1 MGKKRTFVVIIA
13 ALMAA
18 VLLSCGKREI
28 NDNLDETVFTIGD
41 EKIDLREAMYY
52 VMERESNYNSAALQD
67 NPEHP
72 EKYWDSYLFAA
83 GTRFKT
89 WVKNQ
94 AFDICVCDN
103 VYYQEAAANGY
114 ELELSDQIIA
124 FDEAESLYGTMTDKQ
139 KEQTGLTVDSLY
151 NIMLKIKYRSKY
163 VEELLKGEEIK
174 TYGDNPQQALEIGGA
189 YYNGLLMKY
198 DVSIDEDSMWNE
210 LELGRLTIN

>member
-124 FDEAESLYGTMTDKQ
+124 YDEAESLYGTMTVQYHAEDKIPF
-139 KEQTGLTVDSLY
+139 KVC
-151 NIMLKIKYRSKY
+151 
-163 VEELLKGEEIK
+163 
-174 TYGDNPQQALEIGGA
+174 
-189 YYNGLLMKY
+189 
-198 DVSIDEDSMWNE
+198 
-210 LELGRLTIN
+210 